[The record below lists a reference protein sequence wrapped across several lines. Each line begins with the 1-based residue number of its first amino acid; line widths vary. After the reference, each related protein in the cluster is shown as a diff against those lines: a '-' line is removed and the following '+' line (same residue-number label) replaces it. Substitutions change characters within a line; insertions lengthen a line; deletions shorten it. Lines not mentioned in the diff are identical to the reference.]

1 MSKVSV
7 FTAQEMQLSGA
18 VLECCVEDPRAAG
31 APPITTS
38 EGLECLSCHFRGAAQ
53 PQLPAGLTHLAG
65 QGVSMEMFSRVF
77 AAQVCIACMCATA
90 AHCEGRQLQ
99 GAELKV
105 GIGN

>member
-1 MSKVSV
+1 
-7 FTAQEMQLSGA
+7 
-18 VLECCVEDPRAAG
+18 
-31 APPITTS
+31 
-38 EGLECLSCHFRGAAQ
+38 
-53 PQLPAGLTHLAG
+53 
-65 QGVSMEMFSRVF
+65 MEMFSRVF